1 VVGTSVIRQEHIN
14 RGQST
19 ASQTAIQCIYPV
31 VVEMK
36 EHSCW
41 EIQIEGT
48 LLEYEIEKNPA
59 RAQTHA
65 AELHHRCQVLYEC

>member
-1 VVGTSVIRQEHIN
+1 
-14 RGQST
+14 
-19 ASQTAIQCIYPV
+19 
-31 VVEMK
+31 MK

-48 LLEYEIEKNPA
+48 LLEYKIEKNPA

-65 AELHHRCQVLYEC
+65 AELHHRCQVCTLRMLD